1 MQESTQKLKL
11 TKKNNLD
18 MNSITILQIM
28 LRKIAELLINC

>member
-18 MNSITILQIM
+18 MNSITILQIK